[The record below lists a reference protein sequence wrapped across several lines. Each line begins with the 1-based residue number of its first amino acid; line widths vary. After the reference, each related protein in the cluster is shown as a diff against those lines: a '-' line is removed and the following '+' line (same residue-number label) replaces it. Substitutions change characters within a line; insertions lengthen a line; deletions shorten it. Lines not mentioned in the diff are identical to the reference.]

1 MKDLMMAPDT
11 LSRSPGAR
19 QRNARRGVA
28 RDELGEA
35 QRAATV
41 ALAVLRRALVEG
53 TPVTREAITHE
64 ACIVYATGPAEATFK
79 LDAQAE
85 GLGIS
90 SLV

>member
-1 MKDLMMAPDT
+1 MEDLMTAPDT
-11 LSRSPGAR
+11 LSSSAGAR
-19 QRNARRGVA
+19 QQNARRGVA
-28 RDELGEA
+28 RDELDEV

-64 ACIVYATGPAEATFK
+64 ASIVYATGPAEAACK
-79 LDAQAE
+79 LDSQAE